1 MVTTSAPSQ
10 VAPVSTEGRHT
21 KAELLNQLTQGV
33 LDLTSSAAWSSWLR
47 TSRRFH
53 HYSFQ
58 NQVLI
63 LQQRPD
69 ATWVAGYRSWLRLGR
84 QVRQGERAIR
94 ILAPCLSARE
104 GIAGEESPP
113 PTVLGFRVARVFDL
127 SQTDGTELPQP
138 VSTLMG
144 EGSAAEL
151 AKLTQRA
158 WELDFQVQ
166 FIPLWGSRNG
176 DCSHALRRIRVRD
189 DLPRVHKLKTLAH
202 ELAHAVLH
210 GPEFQGSRALAELE
224 AESVAYLVCQEL
236 GVDSADY
243 SFGYVASWSGGG
255 PEAARLIAATG
266 GRILLGKDKVLEDTR
281 PRPPTEAGETSRVG

>member
-1 MVTTSAPSQ
+1 
-10 VAPVSTEGRHT
+10 
-21 KAELLNQLTQGV
+21 
-33 LDLTSSAAWSSWLR
+33 LDLTSSAAWSNWLR

-53 HYSFQ
+53 RYSFQ

-69 ATWVAGYRSWLRLGR
+69 ATWVAGYRGWLQLGR

-94 ILAPCLSARE
+94 ILAPCFTVMESR
-104 GIAGEESPP
+104 AGEEVPP
-113 PTVLGFRVARVFDL
+113 PTVLSFRVARVFDL

-138 VSTLMG
+138 VSNLMG

-151 AKLTQRA
+151 TQLAERA
-158 WELDFQVQ
+158 WQLDFQVQ
-166 FIPLWGSRNG
+166 FTRLWGSRNG

-236 GVDSADY
+236 GVDSSDY

-266 GRILLGKDKVLEDTR
+266 GRILRGRDAVLEGR
-281 PRPPTEAGETSRVG
+281 GSRLPTKGSAVTAVD

>member
-1 MVTTSAPSQ
+1 MATTSMPRQ
-10 VAPVSTEGRHT
+10 VAPPSSEARHT
-21 KAELLNQLTQGV
+21 KAELLSQLTQGV

-47 TSRRFH
+47 TSGRFH
-53 HYSFQ
+53 RYSFQ

-69 ATWVAGYRSWLRLGR
+69 ATLVAGYRSWLQLGR

-94 ILAPCLSARE
+94 ILAPCFTVRESSA
-104 GIAGEESPP
+104 EEETPP
-113 PTVLGFRVARVFDL
+113 PTVLSFRVARVFDVT
-127 SQTDGTELPQP
+127 QTDGKELPQP
-138 VSTLMG
+138 VVTLMG

-151 AKLTQRA
+151 AQLAERA
-158 WELDFQVQ
+158 WELEFQVQ
-166 FIPLWGSRNG
+166 FTRLWGSRNG

-189 DLPRVHKLKTLAH
+189 DLPTVHKLKTLAH

-236 GVDSADY
+236 GVDSSDY

-266 GRILLGKDKVLEDTR
+266 GRILRGRDAVLEGRGSRFPAKGTAV
-281 PRPPTEAGETSRVG
+281 TAGG